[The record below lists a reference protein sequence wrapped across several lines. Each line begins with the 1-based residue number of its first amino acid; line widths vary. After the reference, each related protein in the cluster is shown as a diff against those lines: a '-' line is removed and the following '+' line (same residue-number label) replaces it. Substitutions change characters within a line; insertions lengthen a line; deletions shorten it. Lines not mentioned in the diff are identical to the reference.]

1 MKLISVPQ
9 FDGLSINN
17 ILERG
22 REHRELE
29 QYLPEERDMDR
40 LPRQYIATI
49 VRGLLK
55 EKFDVW
61 VDNVIEERNET
72 VKKKQNLE
80 IELDPKIYKIY
91 LESKNVSSKSI
102 GVSLRRLLT

>member
-1 MKLISVPQ
+1 MISVPQ
-9 FDGLSINN
+9 FDGLSIES

-22 REHRELE
+22 REHPELE
-29 QYLPEERDMDR
+29 QYLPEERDLER

-61 VDNVIEERNET
+61 VDNVIEDRNDA
-72 VKKKQNLE
+72 VKKK
-80 IELDPKIYKIY
+80 
-91 LESKNVSSKSI
+91 
-102 GVSLRRLLT
+102 